1 MDGTHDRSH
10 SRLGRKASDFEVAAE
25 VVPRPTIFSKTVE
38 ALNSSTEVLEAKKRI
53 VVYLLPASEELQV
66 VEIEV

>member
-1 MDGTHDRSH
+1 
-10 SRLGRKASDFEVAAE
+10 VAAE